1 LPHHPTLQQHVRRE
15 LRRIIRKAKRD
26 CWQAFLQDAQGEQVW
41 QALGYTNPRTDAA
54 TGALRNEDGN
64 TATTIEVKEELIV
77 VAAFPAPPPDEP
89 VNISE
94 TSDTAGATD
103 DEIEPAVW
111 GPSTRK
117 AAGPDLLCG
126 SGTSSV

>member
-1 LPHHPTLQQHVRRE
+1 M
-15 LRRIIRKAKRD
+15 
-26 CWQAFLQDAQGEQVW
+26 
-41 QALGYTNPRTDAA
+41 DAA
-54 TGALRNEDGN
+54 TGALRDEDGN

-103 DEIEPAVW
+103 DEIERAVW
-111 GPSTRK
+111 GPSMRR